1 METGIFV
8 SIQALGCSDCHPREY
23 LPASQRQTHLHA
35 ICTAGRTRRTEAGPR
50 RRGFFDH
57 ELIPAA
63 VSIESASARR
73 FGSGRVGFWT
83 KTPSRVV
90 PVLLLDANGHISQT
104 AWSEQADKYSSKKT
118 LHSTVSD
125 WEYCCGRDHHLKAA
139 NTFLPV
145 GATFFGPFSNTQID
159 FACLPTAVHVHRCC
173 ALHCDGGRLQLAA
186 APGTRDHRPIQCVFQ
201 HQLTYGMHG
210 KRQEH
215 QWDKNKLTQGA
226 LFAQDRTTFLS
237 RVEEACR
244 HDEEWDHLAV
254 TDFWA
259 KLNQVLV
266 DPGSDLYDREI
277 RPRSQ
282 LLRKHWMRDTT

>member
-1 METGIFV
+1 M
-8 SIQALGCSDCHPREY
+8 
-23 LPASQRQTHLHA
+23 
-35 ICTAGRTRRTEAGPR
+35 
-50 RRGFFDH
+50 
-57 ELIPAA
+57 
-63 VSIESASARR
+63 
-73 FGSGRVGFWT
+73 
-83 KTPSRVV
+83 

-254 TDFWA
+254 TDFLGETQSSARGPW
-259 KLNQVLV
+259 L
-266 DPGSDLYDREI
+266 
-277 RPRSQ
+277 
-282 LLRKHWMRDTT
+282 